1 MTEGNGSAATA
12 RPPNILIVDDSA
24 MMRALIRG
32 VVGLTNVRIGKVYE
46 AANGSEAIKVLET
59 CSVQVVFT
67 DINMPV
73 MSGMELLRE
82 IARRDAWKGI
92 LRVVVSTDGTKLRRD
107 EAEKLHVNRYVEKP
121 FRPEAVRDVLL
132 QITSPDLS

>member
-1 MTEGNGSAATA
+1 MAEGHGTAAAA

-24 MMRALIRG
+24 LMRALIRG
-32 VVGLTNVRIGKVYE
+32 VLDLTTVRFGKVYE
-46 AANGSEAIKVLET
+46 AANGYEAIQVLEK

-73 MSGMELLRE
+73 MSGTELLRE

-107 EAEKLHVNRYVEKP
+107 EARKLNVNLYIEKP

-132 QITSPDLS
+132 QITSADVS

>member
-1 MTEGNGSAATA
+1 
-12 RPPNILIVDDSA
+12 

-32 VVGLTNVRIGKVYE
+32 VLGLTDVRLGKVYE

-107 EAEKLHVNRYVEKP
+107 EAKKLHVNRYVEKP

-132 QITSPDLS
+132 QITSSDPS